1 MFFFLKY
8 SFLLERKPTKQHFKV
23 KSFKISEFSPQEKY
37 FVILS
42 GVRVLFLKNNYFQN
56 SGCTY
61 RAHSEP
67 SITEELYDEAAHEA
81 TDKSVNELQVE
92 AYK

>member
-1 MFFFLKY
+1 VNL
-8 SFLLERKPTKQHFKV
+8 
-23 KSFKISEFSPQEKY
+23 
-37 FVILS
+37 
-42 GVRVLFLKNNYFQN
+42 VLFLKNNYFQN

-67 SITEELYDEAAHEA
+67 NKTEELYDEAAHEA
-81 TDKSVNELQVE
+81 ADNSKSVNQLQVE